1 MKLRAAVVGCGALAN
16 GTHLQTI
23 CNSDNFQLKAVCDIY
38 EAKAREAAE
47 KWGAER
53 FCTDWHEIVDAD
65 DVDLVVLCTHL
76 NLRSE
81 LIVAALK
88 AGKPVYTEKPMAASR
103 EETMKIL
110 MAADATKVPVCVGH
124 NRRSNPPVIEFKRL
138 IDLARE
144 KGADRA
150 AIIDR
155 TSGLR
160 ELVAEESQTQVL
172 IRVNDDVRT
181 WKYWIFQDEHGI
193 MFAEMTHFID
203 LAMWW
208 MASPPVEVYC
218 SGSTRGNFTQIIR
231 FADGSAATLLHSMV
245 GNFDYPKELF
255 EASLRN
261 VTIGLEHHLTL
272 RQRGLE
278 SEPQCQFFPLAPG
291 GAELTDKPGLEGF
304 YDATEKMQQLKLQGK
319 PLPTMIAGPPKGHE
333 NHLERFRL
341 HIIGEGENPCTAA
354 EAAAVTNVAFKLLES
369 ARSGLPVKILPED
382 YDFPRGDWEEMSK
395 RWD

>member
-16 GTHLQTI
+16 GAHLPTI
-23 CNSDNFQLKAVCDIY
+23 HSSDNFELKVACDID
-38 EAKAREAAE
+38 EAKARAAAD
-47 KWGAER
+47 KWGSER
-53 FCTDWHEIVDAD
+53 VCTDWHEVVAAD
-65 DVDLVVLCTHL
+65 DVDLIVLCTHL
-76 NLRSE
+76 DLRSE
-81 LIVAALK
+81 LIVAALQ
-88 AGKPVYTEKPMAASR
+88 AGKPVYTEKPMASSR
-103 EETMKIL
+103 EETTKIL
-110 MAADATKVPVCVGH
+110 MAADAAKVPLCVGH

-138 IDLARE
+138 IDLAR
-144 KGADRA
+144 KQGADRE

-160 ELVAEESQTQVL
+160 EPVAEESQTQVL

-181 WKYWIFQDEHGI
+181 WKYWIFHDEHGI
-193 MFAEMTHFID
+193 MLAEMTHFID

-218 SGSTRGNFTQIIR
+218 SGSVRGNFTQIIR
-231 FADGSAATLLHSMV
+231 FADGSIATLQHSMV

-261 VTIGLEHHLTL
+261 VTIGLNHHLEL

-278 SEPQCQFFPLAPG
+278 SEPQCQYFPLG
-291 GAELTDKPGLEGF
+291 VGAELTDKPGIEGF
-304 YDATEKMQQLKLQGK
+304 YDATEKLQQMKRKGE
-319 PLPTMIAGPPKGHE
+319 PLPVPAAKPPKGRR

-341 HIIGEGENPCTAA
+341 HILGEGPNPCTAA
-354 EAAAVTNVAFKLLES
+354 EAAAVTNVAFKLIQS
-369 ARSGLPVKILPED
+369 ARTGMPVKVWPED
-382 YDFPRGDWEEMSK
+382 YDFARGDWQQMSK